1 MQYPLISE
9 YMAAIRDAHDNL
21 DQLSHLVP
29 VMDKYGEPYR
39 SGGAFAVVFRMQ
51 DEQTG
56 KCYALK
62 CFTEEQEGRAEAYR
76 QIAEELEF
84 VDSSYVTSV
93 KYLENELFVDSSCD
107 DDEFPV
113 LLMDWVEGDTME
125 AYIAAH
131 HGDSHA
137 MSMLCYRFCKLAAWL
152 SSQPF
157 AHGDIKPDNIM
168 VRPDGTLTLVDY
180 DGMFV
185 PAMKGQ
191 PSPTIG
197 TKDFSHPLRTINDFD
212 ETIDDFALASI
223 ALSLKAISL
232 DASLLEQYGA
242 PDRLLFSATDYLN
255 LSTSTAFAAL
265 QSLLADEDMQ
275 TLLSMFLLA
284 NAKKDLSMCSFRLFS
299 VQKPKE
305 EEVWS
310 TEVTK
315 EDLENVVEDEFGVK
329 YSKDWKRLLRAPKE
343 LRGEYAIRE
352 GVKAIGDNA
361 FYNCNK
367 LMKKTILIACLGL
380 VSLGLQAQSIS
391 LAGEWNVELGKSGS
405 AFAKGKRASQGEVK
419 RAILPGTIDTN
430 HLGFAPKDTM
440 ETTHLTR
447 LYAYKGAARYS
458 RTINIPKDWKKK
470 PVELFLERTRPTWV
484 YVDGELVDSCNFIS
498 TPQRY
503 LLPKKVKPGKHLLEI
518 VVDNGRGVPDQ
529 VYGSSHAYTE
539 DTQTNWNGIIGEIR
553 LEVKSE
559 ERRVKKQRSAS
570 EGKANSNVLPD
581 FAKDFHIEGAHF
593 YANGHRIF
601 LRGKHDAAVWPLT
614 GHVEMSVEGWMKYLG
629 TCKEYGINHVRFH
642 SWCPPEA
649 AFVAADSLGIY
660 LQPELPFWGSFDKKD
675 ERLMAFLHQEGENIL
690 REYGHHPSFRMMAL
704 GNELWG
710 DIDKMKEFV
719 DDFRKIAP
727 DKYYTFG
734 SNYYLGYQGIKE
746 GMDYF
751 TTCRIGGEGW
761 GKYNTHTRGSFSFA
775 DAYDGGMIN
784 HFHPNSTM
792 NFDEA
797 CDKAG
802 IPIISH
808 ETGQFQT
815 YPDYREMKKYT
826 GVLHPYNFEVF
837 RRRLAAA
844 GMLSQADDFHKASG
858 LWSVKLYKA
867 DIEMDLRTR
876 NMAGFQLLDI
886 QDYPG
891 QGSAFVGILDAFMES
906 KGITTPEEWRQWCSP
921 VVPLLEMKKFCF
933 VDGEKIQAKVKVAN
947 YGGSSLK
954 GKKLKWHLVAENGL
968 FCMDDGTFSTKD
980 GEVRKNV
987 GGLMAE
993 DEGVLNIFSYDEGLV
1008 EVGELNGVFHVQ
1020 KPTKLLLTLNIE
1032 GAEARNSYELW
1043 VYPKKALEKK
1053 GIIIARDLNQE
1064 VVKVLEK
1071 GGKVLWMPTASSHFV
1086 AADDTLSQAENATP
1100 YTVGGLFQTDYWN
1113 YRMFKT
1119 ICENN
1124 KKKVSPGT
1132 LGILTNPNHPIF
1144 KGFPTEMHT
1153 NWQWFPVIKE
1163 SHPLVLDNFAKDYRP
1178 IVQVIDN
1185 IERNH
1190 KLGLVMEWKVGAGKL
1205 LVCMSD
1211 LEKAAKYPEGKAFYQ
1226 SVIDYMRSVDFNP
1239 QVEMTASDLLKTL
1252 KEEPRKVSLKELNN
1266 ISQY

>member
-1 MQYPLISE
+1 
-9 YMAAIRDAHDNL
+9 
-21 DQLSHLVP
+21 
-29 VMDKYGEPYR
+29 
-39 SGGAFAVVFRMQ
+39 
-51 DEQTG
+51 
-56 KCYALK
+56 
-62 CFTEEQEGRAEAYR
+62 
-76 QIAEELEF
+76 
-84 VDSSYVTSV
+84 
-93 KYLENELFVDSSCD
+93 
-107 DDEFPV
+107 
-113 LLMDWVEGDTME
+113 
-125 AYIAAH
+125 
-131 HGDSHA
+131 
-137 MSMLCYRFCKLAAWL
+137 
-152 SSQPF
+152 
-157 AHGDIKPDNIM
+157 
-168 VRPDGTLTLVDY
+168 
-180 DGMFV
+180 
-185 PAMKGQ
+185 
-191 PSPTIG
+191 
-197 TKDFSHPLRTINDFD
+197 
-212 ETIDDFALASI
+212 
-223 ALSLKAISL
+223 
-232 DASLLEQYGA
+232 
-242 PDRLLFSATDYLN
+242 
-255 LSTSTAFAAL
+255 
-265 QSLLADEDMQ
+265 
-275 TLLSMFLLA
+275 
-284 NAKKDLSMCSFRLFS
+284 
-299 VQKPKE
+299 
-305 EEVWS
+305 
-310 TEVTK
+310 
-315 EDLENVVEDEFGVK
+315 
-329 YSKDWKRLLRAPKE
+329 
-343 LRGEYAIRE
+343 
-352 GVKAIGDNA
+352 
-361 FYNCNK
+361 
-367 LMKKTILIACLGL
+367 MKKSILIACLGL

-405 AFAKGKRASQGEVK
+405 AFAKSKRAFQGEVK

-470 PVELFLERTRPTWV
+470 LVELFLERTRPTWV

-539 DTQTNWNGIIGEIR
+539 DTQTNWNGIIGRIE
-553 LEVKSE
+553 LLLVGSADSKSAEVLAGAIPS
-559 ERRVKKQRSAS
+559 RSVAS
-570 EGKANSNVLPD
+570 PSTLQMPD
-581 FAKDFHIEGAHF
+581 FAKDFHIKGAHF

-614 GHVEMSVEGWMKYLG
+614 GHVEMSVEGWMKYFG

-921 VVPLLEMKKFCF
+921 VVPLLVTDRFCYEENDTMKA
-933 VDGEKIQAKVKVAN
+933 KIQIAN
-947 YGGSSLK
+947 YGGESLK
-954 GKKLKWHLVAENGL
+954 GKKVEWKLDYAKDERYPNESSVAETLTHLNQPSPLAQGEITIDTDEEGWIDVGEIVHKMKVKANGI
-968 FCMDDGTFSTKD
+968 DDGD
-980 GEVRKNV
+980 GKCLDVYVGSRK
-987 GGLMAE
+987 LTLSLYIYE
-993 DEGVLNIFSYDEGLV
+993 
-1008 EVGELNGVFHVQ
+1008 GELDATRYSN
-1020 KPTKLLLTLNIE
+1020 T
-1032 GAEARNSYELW
+1032 YDLW
-1043 VYPKKALEKK
+1043 VYTTPKNIDYLKK
-1053 GIIIARDLNQE
+1053 QVVIAKDLTSD
-1064 VVKVLEK
+1064 VVKKLEK
-1071 GGKVLWMPTASSHFV
+1071 GAKVLWLPTTSSHFV
-1086 AADDTLSQAENATP
+1086 AADDTLSQSDNATP

-1132 LGILTNPNHPIF
+1132 LGILTNPEHPIF

-1178 IVQVIDN
+1178 VVQVIDN

-1190 KLGLVMEWKVGAGKL
+1190 KLGLVMEWKVGAGKF

-1226 SVIDYMRSVDFNP
+1226 SVLDYMRSADFNP
-1239 QVEMTASDLLKTL
+1239 SAEITVDELKKKL
-1252 KEEPRKVSLKELNN
+1252 AEKPRQVSLKELNN

>member
-1 MQYPLISE
+1 
-9 YMAAIRDAHDNL
+9 
-21 DQLSHLVP
+21 
-29 VMDKYGEPYR
+29 
-39 SGGAFAVVFRMQ
+39 
-51 DEQTG
+51 
-56 KCYALK
+56 
-62 CFTEEQEGRAEAYR
+62 
-76 QIAEELEF
+76 
-84 VDSSYVTSV
+84 
-93 KYLENELFVDSSCD
+93 
-107 DDEFPV
+107 
-113 LLMDWVEGDTME
+113 
-125 AYIAAH
+125 
-131 HGDSHA
+131 
-137 MSMLCYRFCKLAAWL
+137 
-152 SSQPF
+152 
-157 AHGDIKPDNIM
+157 
-168 VRPDGTLTLVDY
+168 
-180 DGMFV
+180 
-185 PAMKGQ
+185 
-191 PSPTIG
+191 
-197 TKDFSHPLRTINDFD
+197 
-212 ETIDDFALASI
+212 
-223 ALSLKAISL
+223 
-232 DASLLEQYGA
+232 
-242 PDRLLFSATDYLN
+242 
-255 LSTSTAFAAL
+255 
-265 QSLLADEDMQ
+265 
-275 TLLSMFLLA
+275 
-284 NAKKDLSMCSFRLFS
+284 
-299 VQKPKE
+299 
-305 EEVWS
+305 
-310 TEVTK
+310 
-315 EDLENVVEDEFGVK
+315 
-329 YSKDWKRLLRAPKE
+329 
-343 LRGEYAIRE
+343 
-352 GVKAIGDNA
+352 
-361 FYNCNK
+361 
-367 LMKKTILIACLGL
+367 MKKSILIACLGL

-405 AFAKGKRASQGEVK
+405 AFAKSKRASQGEAK

-430 HLGFAPKDTM
+430 RLGFAPKDTM

-447 LYAYKGAARYS
+447 FYAYKGAARYS

-470 PVELFLERTRPTWV
+470 SVELFLERTRPAWV

-518 VVDNGRGVPDQ
+518 VVDNGRGVPEQ

-559 ERRVKKQRSAS
+559 ERRMK
-570 EGKANSNVLPD
+570 NSNVLPD
-581 FAKDFHIEGAHF
+581 FAKDFHIKGAHF

-614 GHVEMSVEGWMKYLG
+614 GHVEMSVEGWMKYFG

-815 YPDYREMKKYT
+815 YPDYREVKKYT

-921 VVPLLEMKKFCF
+921 VVPLLEMEKFCF
-933 VDGEKIQAKVKVAN
+933 EDGEKIQAKVKVAN
-947 YGGSSLK
+947 YGGTSLY
-954 GKKLKWHLVAENGL
+954 GKKLMWKIGDA
-968 FCMDDGTFSTKD
+968 
-980 GEVRKNV
+980 
-987 GGLMAE
+987 
-993 DEGVLNIFSYDEGLV
+993 EGVMNIFTYDEGLID
-1008 EVGELNGVFHVQ
+1008 VGILDEEISADKPAKLNVS
-1020 KPTKLLLTLNIE
+1020 LNIE
-1032 GAEARNSYELW
+1032 GTEARNSYELW

-1071 GGKVLWMPTASSHFV
+1071 GGKVLWMPDS
-1086 AADDTLSQAENATP
+1086 LP

-1132 LGILTNPNHPIF
+1132 LGILTNPEHPIF

-1226 SVIDYMRSVDFNP
+1226 SVIDYMRSADFNP
-1239 QVEMTASDLLKTL
+1239 SAEITEDELKKKL
-1252 KEEPRKVSLKELNN
+1252 AEKPRQVSLKELNN

>member
-1 MQYPLISE
+1 
-9 YMAAIRDAHDNL
+9 
-21 DQLSHLVP
+21 
-29 VMDKYGEPYR
+29 
-39 SGGAFAVVFRMQ
+39 
-51 DEQTG
+51 
-56 KCYALK
+56 
-62 CFTEEQEGRAEAYR
+62 
-76 QIAEELEF
+76 
-84 VDSSYVTSV
+84 
-93 KYLENELFVDSSCD
+93 
-107 DDEFPV
+107 
-113 LLMDWVEGDTME
+113 
-125 AYIAAH
+125 
-131 HGDSHA
+131 
-137 MSMLCYRFCKLAAWL
+137 
-152 SSQPF
+152 
-157 AHGDIKPDNIM
+157 
-168 VRPDGTLTLVDY
+168 
-180 DGMFV
+180 
-185 PAMKGQ
+185 
-191 PSPTIG
+191 
-197 TKDFSHPLRTINDFD
+197 
-212 ETIDDFALASI
+212 
-223 ALSLKAISL
+223 
-232 DASLLEQYGA
+232 
-242 PDRLLFSATDYLN
+242 
-255 LSTSTAFAAL
+255 
-265 QSLLADEDMQ
+265 
-275 TLLSMFLLA
+275 
-284 NAKKDLSMCSFRLFS
+284 
-299 VQKPKE
+299 
-305 EEVWS
+305 
-310 TEVTK
+310 
-315 EDLENVVEDEFGVK
+315 
-329 YSKDWKRLLRAPKE
+329 
-343 LRGEYAIRE
+343 
-352 GVKAIGDNA
+352 
-361 FYNCNK
+361 
-367 LMKKTILIACLGL
+367 MKKSILIAGLGL

-405 AFAKGKRASQGEVK
+405 AFAKSKRASQGEVK

-498 TPQRY
+498 TPQCY

-518 VVDNGRGVPDQ
+518 VVDNGRGVPDL

-559 ERRVKKQRSAS
+559 ERGVKKQRSVS

-581 FAKDFHIEGAHF
+581 FAKDFHIEGTHF

-815 YPDYREMKKYT
+815 YPDYREIKKYT
-826 GVLHPYNFEVF
+826 GVLHPYNFEAF

-921 VVPLLEMKKFCF
+921 VVPLLEVEKFCF
-933 VDGEKIQAKVKVAN
+933 EDGEKIQAKVKVAN
-947 YGGSSLK
+947 YGGSSLY
-954 GKKLKWHLVAENGL
+954 GKKLKWKIGDA
-968 FCMDDGTFSTKD
+968 
-980 GEVRKNV
+980 
-987 GGLMAE
+987 
-993 DEGVLNIFSYDEGLV
+993 EGVMNIFTYDEGLID
-1008 EVGELNGVFHVQ
+1008 VGVLDEEISAD
-1020 KPTKLLLTLNIE
+1020 KPTKLNVSLNVE
-1032 GAEARNSYELW
+1032 ETEARNSYEFW

-1053 GIIIARDLNQE
+1053 GVIIAKDLNQE
-1064 VVKVLEK
+1064 VVKVLEH

-1086 AADDTLSQAENATP
+1086 AADDTLSQADNATP

-1132 LGILTNPNHPIF
+1132 LGILTNPEHPIF

-1190 KLGLVMEWKVGAGKL
+1190 KLGLVMEWKVGTGKL
-1205 LVCMSD
+1205 LVCMSN
-1211 LEKAAKYPEGKAFYQ
+1211 LEKAARYPEGKAFYQ
-1226 SVIDYMRSVDFNP
+1226 SVIDYMRSADFNP
-1239 QVEMTASDLLKTL
+1239 SAEITVDELKKKL
-1252 KEEPRKVSLKELNN
+1252 AEKPRQVSLKELNN

>member
-1 MQYPLISE
+1 
-9 YMAAIRDAHDNL
+9 
-21 DQLSHLVP
+21 
-29 VMDKYGEPYR
+29 
-39 SGGAFAVVFRMQ
+39 
-51 DEQTG
+51 
-56 KCYALK
+56 
-62 CFTEEQEGRAEAYR
+62 
-76 QIAEELEF
+76 
-84 VDSSYVTSV
+84 
-93 KYLENELFVDSSCD
+93 
-107 DDEFPV
+107 
-113 LLMDWVEGDTME
+113 
-125 AYIAAH
+125 
-131 HGDSHA
+131 
-137 MSMLCYRFCKLAAWL
+137 
-152 SSQPF
+152 
-157 AHGDIKPDNIM
+157 
-168 VRPDGTLTLVDY
+168 
-180 DGMFV
+180 
-185 PAMKGQ
+185 
-191 PSPTIG
+191 
-197 TKDFSHPLRTINDFD
+197 
-212 ETIDDFALASI
+212 
-223 ALSLKAISL
+223 
-232 DASLLEQYGA
+232 
-242 PDRLLFSATDYLN
+242 
-255 LSTSTAFAAL
+255 
-265 QSLLADEDMQ
+265 
-275 TLLSMFLLA
+275 
-284 NAKKDLSMCSFRLFS
+284 
-299 VQKPKE
+299 
-305 EEVWS
+305 
-310 TEVTK
+310 
-315 EDLENVVEDEFGVK
+315 
-329 YSKDWKRLLRAPKE
+329 
-343 LRGEYAIRE
+343 
-352 GVKAIGDNA
+352 
-361 FYNCNK
+361 
-367 LMKKTILIACLGL
+367 MKKTILIACLGL
-380 VSLGLQAQSIS
+380 VSLGLQAQGIS

-405 AFAKGKRASQGEVK
+405 AFAKNKRASQGEMK

-430 HLGFAPKDTM
+430 RLGFAPKDTM

-518 VVDNGRGVPDQ
+518 VVDNGRGVPEQ

-539 DTQTNWNGIIGEIR
+539 DTQTNWNGIIGRIELQLASSTNCKSTEMLAGAISIR
-553 LEVKSE
+553 SVVPLAGAIPSCSVASP
-559 ERRVKKQRSAS
+559 SA
-570 EGKANSNVLPD
+570 LQMPD

-629 TCKEYGINHVRFH
+629 TCKEYGVNHVRFH

-933 VDGEKIQAKVKVAN
+933 EDGEKIQAKVKVAN
-947 YGGSSLK
+947 YGGTSLY
-954 GKKLKWHLVAENGL
+954 GKKLMWKIGDA
-968 FCMDDGTFSTKD
+968 
-980 GEVRKNV
+980 
-987 GGLMAE
+987 
-993 DEGVLNIFSYDEGLV
+993 EGVMNIFTYDEGLID
-1008 EVGELNGVFHVQ
+1008 VGILDEEISADKPAKLNVS
-1020 KPTKLLLTLNIE
+1020 LNIE
-1032 GAEARNSYELW
+1032 GTEARNSYELW

-1071 GGKVLWMPTASSHFV
+1071 GGKVLWMPDS
-1086 AADDTLSQAENATP
+1086 LP

-1132 LGILTNPNHPIF
+1132 LGILTNPEHPIF
-1144 KGFPTEMHT
+1144 KEFPTEMHT

-1211 LEKAAKYPEGKAFYQ
+1211 LEKASKYPEGKAFYQ
-1226 SVIDYMRSVDFNP
+1226 SVIDYMRSADFNP
-1239 QVEMTASDLLKTL
+1239 SAEITVDELKKKL
-1252 KEEPRKVSLKELNN
+1252 AEKPRQVSLKELNN

>member
-1 MQYPLISE
+1 
-9 YMAAIRDAHDNL
+9 
-21 DQLSHLVP
+21 
-29 VMDKYGEPYR
+29 
-39 SGGAFAVVFRMQ
+39 
-51 DEQTG
+51 
-56 KCYALK
+56 
-62 CFTEEQEGRAEAYR
+62 
-76 QIAEELEF
+76 
-84 VDSSYVTSV
+84 
-93 KYLENELFVDSSCD
+93 
-107 DDEFPV
+107 
-113 LLMDWVEGDTME
+113 
-125 AYIAAH
+125 
-131 HGDSHA
+131 
-137 MSMLCYRFCKLAAWL
+137 
-152 SSQPF
+152 
-157 AHGDIKPDNIM
+157 
-168 VRPDGTLTLVDY
+168 
-180 DGMFV
+180 
-185 PAMKGQ
+185 
-191 PSPTIG
+191 
-197 TKDFSHPLRTINDFD
+197 
-212 ETIDDFALASI
+212 
-223 ALSLKAISL
+223 
-232 DASLLEQYGA
+232 
-242 PDRLLFSATDYLN
+242 
-255 LSTSTAFAAL
+255 
-265 QSLLADEDMQ
+265 
-275 TLLSMFLLA
+275 
-284 NAKKDLSMCSFRLFS
+284 
-299 VQKPKE
+299 
-305 EEVWS
+305 
-310 TEVTK
+310 
-315 EDLENVVEDEFGVK
+315 
-329 YSKDWKRLLRAPKE
+329 
-343 LRGEYAIRE
+343 
-352 GVKAIGDNA
+352 
-361 FYNCNK
+361 
-367 LMKKTILIACLGL
+367 MKKTILIACLGL
-380 VSLGLQAQSIS
+380 VSLGLQAQGIS

-405 AFAKGKRASQGEVK
+405 AFAKSKRASQGEVK

-430 HLGFAPKDTM
+430 RLGFAPKDTM

-518 VVDNGRGVPDQ
+518 VVDNGRGVPEQ

-539 DTQTNWNGIIGEIR
+539 DTQTNWNGIIGRIE
-553 LEVKSE
+553 LQLASSVESKSAE
-559 ERRVKKQRSAS
+559 TLTGAIPSSSVASPSA
-570 EGKANSNVLPD
+570 LQMPD

-751 TTCRIGGEGW
+751 TTCRIGSEGW

-802 IPIISH
+802 IPIVSH

-815 YPDYREMKKYT
+815 YPDYREIKKYT
-826 GVLHPYNFEVF
+826 GVLHPYNLEVF

-844 GMLSQADDFHKASG
+844 GMLSQADDFQKASG

-933 VDGEKIQAKVKVAN
+933 EDGEKIQAKVKVAN
-947 YGGSSLK
+947 YGGTSLY
-954 GKKLKWHLVAENGL
+954 GKKLMWKIGDA
-968 FCMDDGTFSTKD
+968 
-980 GEVRKNV
+980 
-987 GGLMAE
+987 
-993 DEGVLNIFSYDEGLV
+993 EGVMNIFTYDEGLID
-1008 EVGELNGVFHVQ
+1008 VGILDEEISADKPAKLNVS
-1020 KPTKLLLTLNIE
+1020 LNIE
-1032 GAEARNSYELW
+1032 GTEARNSYELW

-1071 GGKVLWMPTASSHFV
+1071 GGKVLWMPDS
-1086 AADDTLSQAENATP
+1086 LP

-1132 LGILTNPNHPIF
+1132 LGILTNPEHPIF

-1211 LEKAAKYPEGKAFYQ
+1211 LEKAAQYPEGKAFYQ
-1226 SVIDYMRSVDFNP
+1226 SVIDYMRSADFNP
-1239 QVEMTASDLLKTL
+1239 SAEITVDELKKKL
-1252 KEEPRKVSLKELNN
+1252 AEKPRLVSLKELNN

>member
-1 MQYPLISE
+1 
-9 YMAAIRDAHDNL
+9 
-21 DQLSHLVP
+21 
-29 VMDKYGEPYR
+29 
-39 SGGAFAVVFRMQ
+39 
-51 DEQTG
+51 
-56 KCYALK
+56 
-62 CFTEEQEGRAEAYR
+62 
-76 QIAEELEF
+76 
-84 VDSSYVTSV
+84 
-93 KYLENELFVDSSCD
+93 
-107 DDEFPV
+107 
-113 LLMDWVEGDTME
+113 
-125 AYIAAH
+125 
-131 HGDSHA
+131 
-137 MSMLCYRFCKLAAWL
+137 
-152 SSQPF
+152 
-157 AHGDIKPDNIM
+157 
-168 VRPDGTLTLVDY
+168 
-180 DGMFV
+180 
-185 PAMKGQ
+185 
-191 PSPTIG
+191 
-197 TKDFSHPLRTINDFD
+197 
-212 ETIDDFALASI
+212 
-223 ALSLKAISL
+223 
-232 DASLLEQYGA
+232 
-242 PDRLLFSATDYLN
+242 
-255 LSTSTAFAAL
+255 
-265 QSLLADEDMQ
+265 
-275 TLLSMFLLA
+275 
-284 NAKKDLSMCSFRLFS
+284 
-299 VQKPKE
+299 
-305 EEVWS
+305 
-310 TEVTK
+310 
-315 EDLENVVEDEFGVK
+315 
-329 YSKDWKRLLRAPKE
+329 
-343 LRGEYAIRE
+343 
-352 GVKAIGDNA
+352 
-361 FYNCNK
+361 
-367 LMKKTILIACLGL
+367 MKKSILIACLGL
-380 VSLGLQAQSIS
+380 ASLGLQAQSIS

-405 AFAKGKRASQGEVK
+405 AFAKSKRASQGEVK

-430 HLGFAPKDTM
+430 RLGFAPKDTM

-458 RTINIPKDWKKK
+458 RTINIQKDWKKK

-539 DTQTNWNGIIGEIR
+539 DTQTNWNGIIGRIE
-553 LEVKSE
+553 LQLASFTDCKSTE
-559 ERRVKKQRSAS
+559 TLAGAISSRSVIPLAGAIPSRSVAS
-570 EGKANSNVLPD
+570 PSALQMPD
-581 FAKDFHIEGAHF
+581 FAKDFHIKGAHF

-649 AFVAADSLGIY
+649 AFVAADSLEIY

-751 TTCRIGGEGW
+751 TTCRIGGEEW

-815 YPDYREMKKYT
+815 YPDYREIKKYT

-921 VVPLLEMKKFCF
+921 VVPLLEMEKFCF
-933 VDGEKIQAKVKVAN
+933 EDGEKIQAKVKVAN
-947 YGGSSLK
+947 YGGTSLY
-954 GKKLKWHLVAENGL
+954 GKKLMWKIGDA
-968 FCMDDGTFSTKD
+968 
-980 GEVRKNV
+980 
-987 GGLMAE
+987 
-993 DEGVLNIFSYDEGLV
+993 EGVMNIFTYDEGLID
-1008 EVGELNGVFHVQ
+1008 VGILDEEISADKPAKLNIS
-1020 KPTKLLLTLNIE
+1020 LNIE
-1032 GAEARNSYELW
+1032 GTEARNSYELW

-1071 GGKVLWMPTASSHFV
+1071 GGKVLWMPDS
-1086 AADDTLSQAENATP
+1086 LP

-1132 LGILTNPNHPIF
+1132 LGILTNPEHPIF

-1226 SVIDYMRSVDFNP
+1226 SVIDYMRSADFNP
-1239 QVEMTASDLLKTL
+1239 SVEITVDELKKKL
-1252 KEEPRKVSLKELNN
+1252 AEKPRQVSLKELNN

>member
-1 MQYPLISE
+1 
-9 YMAAIRDAHDNL
+9 
-21 DQLSHLVP
+21 
-29 VMDKYGEPYR
+29 
-39 SGGAFAVVFRMQ
+39 
-51 DEQTG
+51 
-56 KCYALK
+56 
-62 CFTEEQEGRAEAYR
+62 
-76 QIAEELEF
+76 
-84 VDSSYVTSV
+84 
-93 KYLENELFVDSSCD
+93 
-107 DDEFPV
+107 
-113 LLMDWVEGDTME
+113 
-125 AYIAAH
+125 
-131 HGDSHA
+131 
-137 MSMLCYRFCKLAAWL
+137 
-152 SSQPF
+152 
-157 AHGDIKPDNIM
+157 
-168 VRPDGTLTLVDY
+168 
-180 DGMFV
+180 
-185 PAMKGQ
+185 
-191 PSPTIG
+191 
-197 TKDFSHPLRTINDFD
+197 
-212 ETIDDFALASI
+212 
-223 ALSLKAISL
+223 
-232 DASLLEQYGA
+232 
-242 PDRLLFSATDYLN
+242 
-255 LSTSTAFAAL
+255 
-265 QSLLADEDMQ
+265 
-275 TLLSMFLLA
+275 
-284 NAKKDLSMCSFRLFS
+284 
-299 VQKPKE
+299 
-305 EEVWS
+305 
-310 TEVTK
+310 
-315 EDLENVVEDEFGVK
+315 
-329 YSKDWKRLLRAPKE
+329 
-343 LRGEYAIRE
+343 
-352 GVKAIGDNA
+352 
-361 FYNCNK
+361 
-367 LMKKTILIACLGL
+367 MKKTILIACLGL

-405 AFAKGKRASQGEVK
+405 AFAKSKRASQGEVK

-518 VVDNGRGVPDQ
+518 VVDNGRGVPEQ

-559 ERRVKKQRSAS
+559 ERRVK
-570 EGKANSNVLPD
+570 NSNVLPD

-649 AFVAADSLGIY
+649 AFVAADSLEIY

-891 QGSAFVGILDAFMES
+891 QGSAFVGILDAFMQS

-921 VVPLLEMKKFCF
+921 VVPLLEVEKFCF
-933 VDGEKIQAKVKVAN
+933 EDGEKIQAKVKVAN
-947 YGGSSLK
+947 YGGSSLY
-954 GKKLKWHLVAENGL
+954 GKKLKWKIGDA
-968 FCMDDGTFSTKD
+968 
-980 GEVRKNV
+980 
-987 GGLMAE
+987 
-993 DEGVLNIFSYDEGLV
+993 EGVMNIFTYDEGLV
-1008 EVGELNGVFHVQ
+1008 DVGVLDEEISVD

-1032 GAEARNSYELW
+1032 GTEARNSYELW
-1043 VYPKKALEKK
+1043 VYPKKTLEKK
-1053 GIIIARDLNQE
+1053 GIIIAKDLNQE

-1086 AADDTLSQAENATP
+1086 AADDTLSQADNATP

-1132 LGILTNPNHPIF
+1132 LGILTNPEHPIF

-1226 SVIDYMRSVDFNP
+1226 SVIDYMRSADFNP
-1239 QVEMTASDLLKTL
+1239 SAEITVDELKKKL
-1252 KEEPRKVSLKELNN
+1252 AEKPRQVSLKELNN

>member
-1 MQYPLISE
+1 
-9 YMAAIRDAHDNL
+9 
-21 DQLSHLVP
+21 
-29 VMDKYGEPYR
+29 
-39 SGGAFAVVFRMQ
+39 
-51 DEQTG
+51 
-56 KCYALK
+56 
-62 CFTEEQEGRAEAYR
+62 
-76 QIAEELEF
+76 
-84 VDSSYVTSV
+84 
-93 KYLENELFVDSSCD
+93 
-107 DDEFPV
+107 
-113 LLMDWVEGDTME
+113 
-125 AYIAAH
+125 
-131 HGDSHA
+131 
-137 MSMLCYRFCKLAAWL
+137 
-152 SSQPF
+152 
-157 AHGDIKPDNIM
+157 
-168 VRPDGTLTLVDY
+168 
-180 DGMFV
+180 
-185 PAMKGQ
+185 
-191 PSPTIG
+191 
-197 TKDFSHPLRTINDFD
+197 
-212 ETIDDFALASI
+212 
-223 ALSLKAISL
+223 
-232 DASLLEQYGA
+232 
-242 PDRLLFSATDYLN
+242 
-255 LSTSTAFAAL
+255 
-265 QSLLADEDMQ
+265 
-275 TLLSMFLLA
+275 
-284 NAKKDLSMCSFRLFS
+284 
-299 VQKPKE
+299 
-305 EEVWS
+305 
-310 TEVTK
+310 
-315 EDLENVVEDEFGVK
+315 
-329 YSKDWKRLLRAPKE
+329 
-343 LRGEYAIRE
+343 
-352 GVKAIGDNA
+352 
-361 FYNCNK
+361 
-367 LMKKTILIACLGL
+367 MKKSILIACLGL

-405 AFAKGKRASQGEVK
+405 AFAKSKHASQGEAK

-518 VVDNGRGVPDQ
+518 VVDNGKGVPDQ

-559 ERRVKKQRSAS
+559 ERRVK
-570 EGKANSNVLPD
+570 NSNVLPD
-581 FAKDFHIEGAHF
+581 FAKDFHIEGTHF

-921 VVPLLEMKKFCF
+921 VVPLLEVEKFCF
-933 VDGEKIQAKVKVAN
+933 EDGEKIQAKVKVAN
-947 YGGSSLK
+947 YGGSSLY
-954 GKKLKWHLVAENGL
+954 GKKLKWNIGDA
-968 FCMDDGTFSTKD
+968 
-980 GEVRKNV
+980 
-987 GGLMAE
+987 
-993 DEGVLNIFSYDEGLV
+993 EGVMNIFTYDEGLLD
-1008 EVGELNGVFHVQ
+1008 VGVLDEEISAD
-1020 KPTKLLLTLNIE
+1020 KPTKLNVSLNIE
-1032 GAEARNSYELW
+1032 GTEARNSYELW

-1053 GIIIARDLNQE
+1053 GVIIARDLNLE

-1086 AADDTLSQAENATP
+1086 AADDTLSQSDNATP

-1132 LGILTNPNHPIF
+1132 LGILTNPEHPIF
-1144 KGFPTEMHT
+1144 ESFPTEMHT

-1226 SVIDYMRSVDFNP
+1226 SVIDYMRSADFNP
-1239 QVEMTASDLLKTL
+1239 SSEISVDELKKKL
-1252 KEEPRKVSLKELNN
+1252 AEKPRQVSLKELNN

>member
-1 MQYPLISE
+1 
-9 YMAAIRDAHDNL
+9 
-21 DQLSHLVP
+21 
-29 VMDKYGEPYR
+29 
-39 SGGAFAVVFRMQ
+39 
-51 DEQTG
+51 
-56 KCYALK
+56 
-62 CFTEEQEGRAEAYR
+62 
-76 QIAEELEF
+76 
-84 VDSSYVTSV
+84 
-93 KYLENELFVDSSCD
+93 
-107 DDEFPV
+107 
-113 LLMDWVEGDTME
+113 
-125 AYIAAH
+125 
-131 HGDSHA
+131 
-137 MSMLCYRFCKLAAWL
+137 
-152 SSQPF
+152 
-157 AHGDIKPDNIM
+157 
-168 VRPDGTLTLVDY
+168 
-180 DGMFV
+180 
-185 PAMKGQ
+185 
-191 PSPTIG
+191 
-197 TKDFSHPLRTINDFD
+197 
-212 ETIDDFALASI
+212 
-223 ALSLKAISL
+223 
-232 DASLLEQYGA
+232 
-242 PDRLLFSATDYLN
+242 
-255 LSTSTAFAAL
+255 
-265 QSLLADEDMQ
+265 
-275 TLLSMFLLA
+275 
-284 NAKKDLSMCSFRLFS
+284 
-299 VQKPKE
+299 
-305 EEVWS
+305 
-310 TEVTK
+310 
-315 EDLENVVEDEFGVK
+315 
-329 YSKDWKRLLRAPKE
+329 
-343 LRGEYAIRE
+343 
-352 GVKAIGDNA
+352 
-361 FYNCNK
+361 
-367 LMKKTILIACLGL
+367 
-380 VSLGLQAQSIS
+380 
-391 LAGEWNVELGKSGS
+391 
-405 AFAKGKRASQGEVK
+405 
-419 RAILPGTIDTN
+419 
-430 HLGFAPKDTM
+430 
-440 ETTHLTR
+440 
-447 LYAYKGAARYS
+447 
-458 RTINIPKDWKKK
+458 
-470 PVELFLERTRPTWV
+470 
-484 YVDGELVDSCNFIS
+484 
-498 TPQRY
+498 
-503 LLPKKVKPGKHLLEI
+503 
-518 VVDNGRGVPDQ
+518 
-529 VYGSSHAYTE
+529 
-539 DTQTNWNGIIGEIR
+539 
-553 LEVKSE
+553 
-559 ERRVKKQRSAS
+559 
-570 EGKANSNVLPD
+570 
-581 FAKDFHIEGAHF
+581 
-593 YANGHRIF
+593 
-601 LRGKHDAAVWPLT
+601 
-614 GHVEMSVEGWMKYLG
+614 
-629 TCKEYGINHVRFH
+629 
-642 SWCPPEA
+642 
-649 AFVAADSLGIY
+649 
-660 LQPELPFWGSFDKKD
+660 
-675 ERLMAFLHQEGENIL
+675 MAFLHQEGENIL

-933 VDGEKIQAKVKVAN
+933 EDGEKIQAKVKVAN

-954 GKKLKWHLVAENGL
+954 GKKLKWHLAAENGL

-987 GGLMAE
+987 GDLMAE

-1008 EVGELNGVFHVQ
+1008 DVGELNGVFHVQ

-1032 GAEARNSYELW
+1032 GTEARNSYELW
-1043 VYPKKALEKK
+1043 VYPKKTLEKK
-1053 GIIIARDLNQE
+1053 GVIIAKDLNQE
-1064 VVKVLEK
+1064 VVKVLEN

-1086 AADDTLSQAENATP
+1086 AADDKALQSDNKVLQSDNATP

-1226 SVIDYMRSVDFNP
+1226 SVIDYMRSADFNP
-1239 QVEMTASDLLKTL
+1239 SAEITVDELKKKL
-1252 KEEPRKVSLKELNN
+1252 AEKPRQVSLKELNN

>member
-1 MQYPLISE
+1 
-9 YMAAIRDAHDNL
+9 
-21 DQLSHLVP
+21 
-29 VMDKYGEPYR
+29 
-39 SGGAFAVVFRMQ
+39 
-51 DEQTG
+51 
-56 KCYALK
+56 
-62 CFTEEQEGRAEAYR
+62 
-76 QIAEELEF
+76 
-84 VDSSYVTSV
+84 
-93 KYLENELFVDSSCD
+93 
-107 DDEFPV
+107 
-113 LLMDWVEGDTME
+113 
-125 AYIAAH
+125 
-131 HGDSHA
+131 
-137 MSMLCYRFCKLAAWL
+137 
-152 SSQPF
+152 
-157 AHGDIKPDNIM
+157 
-168 VRPDGTLTLVDY
+168 
-180 DGMFV
+180 
-185 PAMKGQ
+185 
-191 PSPTIG
+191 
-197 TKDFSHPLRTINDFD
+197 
-212 ETIDDFALASI
+212 
-223 ALSLKAISL
+223 
-232 DASLLEQYGA
+232 
-242 PDRLLFSATDYLN
+242 
-255 LSTSTAFAAL
+255 
-265 QSLLADEDMQ
+265 
-275 TLLSMFLLA
+275 
-284 NAKKDLSMCSFRLFS
+284 
-299 VQKPKE
+299 
-305 EEVWS
+305 
-310 TEVTK
+310 
-315 EDLENVVEDEFGVK
+315 
-329 YSKDWKRLLRAPKE
+329 
-343 LRGEYAIRE
+343 
-352 GVKAIGDNA
+352 
-361 FYNCNK
+361 
-367 LMKKTILIACLGL
+367 MKKTILIACLGL

-391 LAGEWNVELGKSGS
+391 LVGEWTVELGKSSS
-405 AFAKGKRASQGEVK
+405 AFAKNKRASQGEVK

-430 HLGFAPKDTM
+430 YLGFAPKDTM
-440 ETTHLTR
+440 ETMHLTR

-581 FAKDFHIEGAHF
+581 FAKDFHIKGAHF

-649 AFVAADSLGIY
+649 AFVAADSLVIY

-719 DDFRKIAP
+719 DDFHKIAP

-933 VDGEKIQAKVKVAN
+933 EDGEKIQAKVKVAN
-947 YGGSSLK
+947 YGGSSLY
-954 GKKLKWHLVAENGL
+954 GKKLKWKIGDA
-968 FCMDDGTFSTKD
+968 
-980 GEVRKNV
+980 
-987 GGLMAE
+987 
-993 DEGVLNIFSYDEGLV
+993 EGVMNIFTYDEGLID
-1008 EVGELNGVFHVQ
+1008 VGVLDEEISAD
-1020 KPTKLLLTLNIE
+1020 KPTKLNVSLNIE
-1032 GAEARNSYELW
+1032 ETEARNSYEFW

-1053 GIIIARDLNQE
+1053 GVIIAKDLNE
-1064 VVKVLEK
+1064 KVVKVLEH

-1086 AADDTLSQAENATP
+1086 AADDTLSQVDNATP

-1132 LGILTNPNHPIF
+1132 LGILTNPEHPIF

-1153 NWQWFPVIKE
+1153 NWQWFPVVKE

-1211 LEKAAKYPEGKAFYQ
+1211 LEKAVRYPEGKAFYQ
-1226 SVIDYMRSVDFNP
+1226 SVIDYMRSADFNP
-1239 QVEMTASDLLKTL
+1239 SAEITVDELKKKL
-1252 KEEPRKVSLKELNN
+1252 AEKPRQVSLKELNN

>member
-1 MQYPLISE
+1 MRRI
-9 YMAAIRDAHDNL
+9 
-21 DQLSHLVP
+21 
-29 VMDKYGEPYR
+29 
-39 SGGAFAVVFRMQ
+39 VF
-51 DEQTG
+51 
-56 KCYALK
+56 
-62 CFTEEQEGRAEAYR
+62 
-76 QIAEELEF
+76 IA
-84 VDSSYVTSV
+84 
-93 KYLENELFVDSSCD
+93 
-107 DDEFPV
+107 
-113 LLMDWVEGDTME
+113 
-125 AYIAAH
+125 
-131 HGDSHA
+131 
-137 MSMLCYRFCKLAAWL
+137 
-152 SSQPF
+152 
-157 AHGDIKPDNIM
+157 
-168 VRPDGTLTLVDY
+168 
-180 DGMFV
+180 
-185 PAMKGQ
+185 
-191 PSPTIG
+191 
-197 TKDFSHPLRTINDFD
+197 
-212 ETIDDFALASI
+212 
-223 ALSLKAISL
+223 
-232 DASLLEQYGA
+232 
-242 PDRLLFSATDYLN
+242 
-255 LSTSTAFAAL
+255 
-265 QSLLADEDMQ
+265 
-275 TLLSMFLLA
+275 
-284 NAKKDLSMCSFRLFS
+284 
-299 VQKPKE
+299 
-305 EEVWS
+305 
-310 TEVTK
+310 
-315 EDLENVVEDEFGVK
+315 
-329 YSKDWKRLLRAPKE
+329 
-343 LRGEYAIRE
+343 
-352 GVKAIGDNA
+352 
-361 FYNCNK
+361 
-367 LMKKTILIACLGL
+367 
-380 VSLGLQAQSIS
+380 SLGLMSLSMQAQSIS
-391 LAGEWNVELGKSGS
+391 LAGEWQVELGESKS
-405 AFAKGKRASQGEVK
+405 AFAKGKRMVTDAAK

-470 PVELFLERTRPTWV
+470 PVELFLEHTRPTWV

-503 LLPKKVKPGKHLLEI
+503 LLPKKVKPGKHFLEI

-539 DTQTNWNGIIGEIR
+539 DTQTNWNGIIGRIELQLASSI
-553 LEVKSE
+553 EMQAGAIPS
-559 ERRVKKQRSAS
+559 RSVAS
-570 EGKANSNVLPD
+570 STALQMPD
-581 FAKDFHIEGAHF
+581 FAKDFHIKGAHF

-614 GHVEMSVEGWMKYLG
+614 GHVEMGVEGWMKYLG

-906 KGITTPEEWRQWCSP
+906 KGITTPEEWRRWCSP
-921 VVPLLEMKKFCF
+921 VVPLLEVEKFCF
-933 VDGEKIQAKVKVAN
+933 EDGEKIQAKVKVAN
-947 YGGSSLK
+947 YGGSSLY
-954 GKKLKWHLVAENGL
+954 GKKLKWKIGDA
-968 FCMDDGTFSTKD
+968 
-980 GEVRKNV
+980 
-987 GGLMAE
+987 
-993 DEGVLNIFSYDEGLV
+993 EGVMNIFTYDEGLV
-1008 EVGELNGVFHVQ
+1008 DVGVLDEEISVD

-1032 GAEARNSYELW
+1032 GTEARNSYELW
-1043 VYPKKALEKK
+1043 AYPKKALEKK
-1053 GIIIARDLNQE
+1053 GVIIAKDLNEE
-1064 VVKVLEK
+1064 VVKVLGK

-1086 AADDTLSQAENATP
+1086 AADDTISQTDNATP

-1132 LGILTNPNHPIF
+1132 LGILTNPEHPIF

-1226 SVIDYMRSVDFNP
+1226 SVIDYMRSADFNP
-1239 QVEMTASDLLKTL
+1239 FSEITVDELKKKL
-1252 KEEPRKVSLKELNN
+1252 AEKPRQVSLKELNN

>member
-1 MQYPLISE
+1 
-9 YMAAIRDAHDNL
+9 
-21 DQLSHLVP
+21 
-29 VMDKYGEPYR
+29 
-39 SGGAFAVVFRMQ
+39 
-51 DEQTG
+51 
-56 KCYALK
+56 
-62 CFTEEQEGRAEAYR
+62 
-76 QIAEELEF
+76 
-84 VDSSYVTSV
+84 
-93 KYLENELFVDSSCD
+93 
-107 DDEFPV
+107 
-113 LLMDWVEGDTME
+113 
-125 AYIAAH
+125 
-131 HGDSHA
+131 
-137 MSMLCYRFCKLAAWL
+137 
-152 SSQPF
+152 
-157 AHGDIKPDNIM
+157 
-168 VRPDGTLTLVDY
+168 
-180 DGMFV
+180 
-185 PAMKGQ
+185 
-191 PSPTIG
+191 
-197 TKDFSHPLRTINDFD
+197 
-212 ETIDDFALASI
+212 
-223 ALSLKAISL
+223 
-232 DASLLEQYGA
+232 
-242 PDRLLFSATDYLN
+242 
-255 LSTSTAFAAL
+255 
-265 QSLLADEDMQ
+265 
-275 TLLSMFLLA
+275 
-284 NAKKDLSMCSFRLFS
+284 
-299 VQKPKE
+299 
-305 EEVWS
+305 
-310 TEVTK
+310 
-315 EDLENVVEDEFGVK
+315 
-329 YSKDWKRLLRAPKE
+329 
-343 LRGEYAIRE
+343 
-352 GVKAIGDNA
+352 
-361 FYNCNK
+361 
-367 LMKKTILIACLGL
+367 MKKSILIACLGL

-405 AFAKGKRASQGEVK
+405 AFAKSKRASQGEEK

-484 YVDGELVDSCNFIS
+484 YVDGELVDSCSFIS

-503 LLPKKVKPGKHLLEI
+503 LLPKKVKRGKHLLEI
-518 VVDNGRGVPDQ
+518 VVDNGRGVPEQ

-539 DTQTNWNGIIGEIR
+539 DTQTNWNGIIGRIE
-553 LEVKSE
+553 LQLASSVESKSAE
-559 ERRVKKQRSAS
+559 TLTGAIPSRSVAS
-570 EGKANSNVLPD
+570 PSALQMPD
-581 FAKDFHIEGAHF
+581 FAKDFHIKGAHF

-775 DAYDGGMIN
+775 DAYDGGIIN

-815 YPDYREMKKYT
+815 YPDYREIKKYT

-933 VDGEKIQAKVKVAN
+933 EDGEKIQAKVKVAN
-947 YGGSSLK
+947 YGGTSLY
-954 GKKLKWHLVAENGL
+954 GKKLMWKIGDA
-968 FCMDDGTFSTKD
+968 
-980 GEVRKNV
+980 
-987 GGLMAE
+987 
-993 DEGVLNIFSYDEGLV
+993 EGVMNIFTYDEGLID
-1008 EVGELNGVFHVQ
+1008 VGILDEEISADKPAKLNVS
-1020 KPTKLLLTLNIE
+1020 LNIE
-1032 GAEARNSYELW
+1032 GTEARNSYELW

-1071 GGKVLWMPTASSHFV
+1071 GGKVLWMPDS
-1086 AADDTLSQAENATP
+1086 LP

-1132 LGILTNPNHPIF
+1132 LGILTNPEHPIF
-1144 KGFPTEMHT
+1144 KEFPTEMHT

-1211 LEKAAKYPEGKAFYQ
+1211 LEKASKYPEGKAFYQ
-1226 SVIDYMRSVDFNP
+1226 SVIDYMRSADFNP
-1239 QVEMTASDLLKTL
+1239 SAEITVDELKKKL
-1252 KEEPRKVSLKELNN
+1252 AEEPRKITMKELNN

>member
-1 MQYPLISE
+1 MRRI
-9 YMAAIRDAHDNL
+9 
-21 DQLSHLVP
+21 V
-29 VMDKYGEPYR
+29 
-39 SGGAFAVVFRMQ
+39 
-51 DEQTG
+51 
-56 KCYALK
+56 
-62 CFTEEQEGRAEAYR
+62 
-76 QIAEELEF
+76 
-84 VDSSYVTSV
+84 
-93 KYLENELFVDSSCD
+93 
-107 DDEFPV
+107 
-113 LLMDWVEGDTME
+113 
-125 AYIAAH
+125 
-131 HGDSHA
+131 
-137 MSMLCYRFCKLAAWL
+137 
-152 SSQPF
+152 
-157 AHGDIKPDNIM
+157 
-168 VRPDGTLTLVDY
+168 
-180 DGMFV
+180 
-185 PAMKGQ
+185 
-191 PSPTIG
+191 
-197 TKDFSHPLRTINDFD
+197 
-212 ETIDDFALASI
+212 
-223 ALSLKAISL
+223 
-232 DASLLEQYGA
+232 
-242 PDRLLFSATDYLN
+242 
-255 LSTSTAFAAL
+255 
-265 QSLLADEDMQ
+265 
-275 TLLSMFLLA
+275 
-284 NAKKDLSMCSFRLFS
+284 
-299 VQKPKE
+299 
-305 EEVWS
+305 
-310 TEVTK
+310 
-315 EDLENVVEDEFGVK
+315 
-329 YSKDWKRLLRAPKE
+329 
-343 LRGEYAIRE
+343 
-352 GVKAIGDNA
+352 
-361 FYNCNK
+361 
-367 LMKKTILIACLGL
+367 LIA
-380 VSLGLQAQSIS
+380 SLGLMSLSMQAQSIS
-391 LAGEWNVELGKSGS
+391 LAGEWQVELGESKS
-405 AFAKGKRASQGEVK
+405 AFAKGKRVVTDAAK

-430 HLGFAPKDTM
+430 HLGFAPKDTV

-518 VVDNGRGVPDQ
+518 VVDNGRGVPEQ

-559 ERRVKKQRSAS
+559 ERRVK
-570 EGKANSNVLPD
+570 NSNVLPD
-581 FAKDFHIEGAHF
+581 FARDFHIKGAHF

-906 KGITTPEEWRQWCSP
+906 KGITTPEEWRQWCSS
-921 VVPLLEMKKFCF
+921 VVPLLEMEKFCF
-933 VDGEKIQAKVKVAN
+933 EDGEKIQAKVKVAN
-947 YGGSSLK
+947 YGGSSLY
-954 GKKLKWHLVAENGL
+954 GKKLKWKIGDA
-968 FCMDDGTFSTKD
+968 
-980 GEVRKNV
+980 
-987 GGLMAE
+987 
-993 DEGVLNIFSYDEGLV
+993 EGVMNIFTYDEGLLD
-1008 EVGELNGVFHVQ
+1008 VGVLDEEISAD

-1032 GAEARNSYELW
+1032 GTEARNSYELW
-1043 VYPKKALEKK
+1043 AYPKKALEKK
-1053 GIIIARDLNQE
+1053 GVIIAKDLNRE

-1086 AADDTLSQAENATP
+1086 AADDTLSQSDNATP

-1132 LGILTNPNHPIF
+1132 LGILTNPEHPIF

-1178 IVQVIDN
+1178 VVQVIDN

-1226 SVIDYMRSVDFNP
+1226 SVIDYMRSADFNP
-1239 QVEMTASDLLKTL
+1239 STEITVDELKKKL
-1252 KEEPRKVSLKELNN
+1252 AEKPRQVSLKELNN

>member
-1 MQYPLISE
+1 
-9 YMAAIRDAHDNL
+9 
-21 DQLSHLVP
+21 
-29 VMDKYGEPYR
+29 
-39 SGGAFAVVFRMQ
+39 
-51 DEQTG
+51 
-56 KCYALK
+56 
-62 CFTEEQEGRAEAYR
+62 
-76 QIAEELEF
+76 
-84 VDSSYVTSV
+84 
-93 KYLENELFVDSSCD
+93 
-107 DDEFPV
+107 
-113 LLMDWVEGDTME
+113 
-125 AYIAAH
+125 
-131 HGDSHA
+131 
-137 MSMLCYRFCKLAAWL
+137 
-152 SSQPF
+152 
-157 AHGDIKPDNIM
+157 
-168 VRPDGTLTLVDY
+168 
-180 DGMFV
+180 
-185 PAMKGQ
+185 
-191 PSPTIG
+191 
-197 TKDFSHPLRTINDFD
+197 
-212 ETIDDFALASI
+212 
-223 ALSLKAISL
+223 
-232 DASLLEQYGA
+232 
-242 PDRLLFSATDYLN
+242 
-255 LSTSTAFAAL
+255 
-265 QSLLADEDMQ
+265 
-275 TLLSMFLLA
+275 
-284 NAKKDLSMCSFRLFS
+284 
-299 VQKPKE
+299 
-305 EEVWS
+305 
-310 TEVTK
+310 
-315 EDLENVVEDEFGVK
+315 
-329 YSKDWKRLLRAPKE
+329 
-343 LRGEYAIRE
+343 
-352 GVKAIGDNA
+352 
-361 FYNCNK
+361 
-367 LMKKTILIACLGL
+367 MKKTILIVCLGL
-380 VSLGLQAQSIS
+380 VSLGLQAQGIS

-405 AFAKGKRASQGEVK
+405 AFAKGKRASQGEMK

-430 HLGFAPKDTM
+430 RLGFAPKDTM

-518 VVDNGRGVPDQ
+518 VVDNGRGVPEQ

-559 ERRVKKQRSAS
+559 ERRVK
-570 EGKANSNVLPD
+570 NSNVLPD
-581 FAKDFHIEGAHF
+581 FAKDFHIKGAHF

-815 YPDYREMKKYT
+815 YPDYREIKKYT

-933 VDGEKIQAKVKVAN
+933 EDGEKIQAKVKVAN
-947 YGGSSLK
+947 YGGTSLY
-954 GKKLKWHLVAENGL
+954 GKKLMWKIGDA
-968 FCMDDGTFSTKD
+968 
-980 GEVRKNV
+980 
-987 GGLMAE
+987 
-993 DEGVLNIFSYDEGLV
+993 EGVMNIFTYDEGLID
-1008 EVGELNGVFHVQ
+1008 VGILDEEISADKPAKLNVS
-1020 KPTKLLLTLNIE
+1020 LNIE
-1032 GAEARNSYELW
+1032 GTEARNSYELW

-1071 GGKVLWMPTASSHFV
+1071 GGKVLWMPDS
-1086 AADDTLSQAENATP
+1086 LP

-1132 LGILTNPNHPIF
+1132 LGILTNPEHPIF
-1144 KGFPTEMHT
+1144 KEFPTEMHT

-1211 LEKAAKYPEGKAFYQ
+1211 LEKASKYPEGKAFYQ
-1226 SVIDYMRSVDFNP
+1226 SVIDYMRSADFNP
-1239 QVEMTASDLLKTL
+1239 SAEITVDELKKKL
-1252 KEEPRKVSLKELNN
+1252 AEKPRQVSLKELNN